1 MVFEVDCR
9 SEDGDPDC
17 PQCSKVLIWQPRPF
31 AITGIKSKAI
41 DVTQKILEEDYSL
54 TNWKDGNKQGDVAA
68 IMPSETT
75 VEREARMRIENEVK
89 ELASQA
95 KLPVS
100 PEQNAA
106 VHAFWG
112 GGASQSGSTAQPNQ
126 LVAQTLLASAKVGPQ
141 AGIDPMRAL
150 HDMGKVGQLPN
161 NMRIVARG

>member
-41 DVTQKILEEDYSL
+41 DVTQEILETDYGLS
-54 TNWKDGNKQGDVAA
+54 NFMEHRHPGDIAA
-68 IMPSETT
+68 IMPSENTA
-75 VEREARMRIENEVK
+75 EREARMKIESEVR
-89 ELASQA
+89 ELAQQVKA
-95 KLPVS
+95 S
-100 PEQNAA
+100 PENPAQVAA
-106 VHAFWG
+106 VNAFWG
-112 GGASQSGSTAQPNQ
+112 GPQPTTSTAQPNQ
-126 LVAQTLLASAKVGPQ
+126 LMAQTLMASAKVGPQ

-150 HDMGKVGQLPN
+150 HDMGKTGQLPN